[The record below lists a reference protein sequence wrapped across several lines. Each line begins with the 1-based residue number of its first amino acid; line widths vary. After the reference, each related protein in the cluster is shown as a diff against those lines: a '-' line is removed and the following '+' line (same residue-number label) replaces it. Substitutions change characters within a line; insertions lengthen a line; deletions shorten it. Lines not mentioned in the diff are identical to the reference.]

1 MKTTTKQKR
10 QIYFVVYWLGSPVF
24 QSTDELT
31 ANAYA
36 NTYNKYKPVV
46 KKSSKPIL

>member
-10 QIYFVVYWLGSPVF
+10 KIYHVVYWFGSPVF

-31 ANAYA
+31 AHAYA
-36 NTYNKYKPVV
+36 NTYNTAIIKT
-46 KKSSKPIL
+46 SLKPIL

>member
-1 MKTTTKQKR
+1 MKTQT
-10 QIYFVVYWLGSPVF
+10 YFIVYWFGSPVF

-36 NTYNKYKPVV
+36 NTYKTAIV
-46 KKSSKPIL
+46 KKSKKSIL